1 MVYRP
6 TVRYP
11 DVYKNYIENVYKAT
25 DLDRNQIIRLAL
37 FVAAHSNEYKSIL
50 QKHKI
55 ADVPLPCPDWG
66 RDEDGCWTD
75 QNYITKQNQAPY
87 KLTEQGGIKIILG

>member
-11 DVYKNYIENVYKAT
+11 DVYKSYIENVFKVT

-37 FVAAHSNEYKSIL
+37 FIAAHSKEYKSIL

-55 ADVPLPCPDWG
+55 ADVPLPCPHWG
-66 RDEDGCWTD
+66 RDEDGCWKD
-75 QNYITKQNQAPY
+75 QNYIKKYNLAPF
-87 KLTEQGGIKIILG
+87 KITEQGGIKIILS

>member
-11 DVYKNYIENVYKAT
+11 DVYKNYIENVYKVT

-37 FVAAHSNEYKSIL
+37 FIAAHSKEYKSIL

-55 ADVPLPCPDWG
+55 ADVPLPCPHWG
-66 RDEDGCWTD
+66 RDEESCWKD
-75 QNYITKQNQAPY
+75 QNYIKKHNLAPF
-87 KLTEQGGIKIILG
+87 KITEQGEIKITLS

>member
-25 DLDRNQIIRLAL
+25 HLDRNQIIRLAL
-37 FVAAHSNEYKSIL
+37 FVAAHSNEYKTIL

-75 QNYITKQNQAPY
+75 QNYITKQNHAPY

>member
-37 FVAAHSNEYKSIL
+37 FVAAHSKEYKSIL

-66 RDEDGCWTD
+66 LDEEGYWTD
-75 QNYITKQNQAPY
+75 QNYIKEQNLASF
-87 KLTEQGGIKIILG
+87 KITDQGGIKIILG